1 MRRLS
6 LRLWT
11 RRSAMSEKAQT
22 TTDLARHTVEELH
35 ALERIARK
43 RIDLIDAERRRIL
56 DEISRREHA

>member
-1 MRRLS
+1 
-6 LRLWT
+6 
-11 RRSAMSEKAQT
+11 MSEKAQT